1 MNNYFTK
8 YIPNIRLVDTG
19 DSDDHTIKP
28 PTNSLPHINYILIFN
43 PTFVSPK
50 TESDEELIK
59 QIIIFLQGKELSESQ
74 FSQIGQ
80 VKLIGLLRGI
90 ESLGESFS
98 NLSTTTT
105 TTTIDNK
112 PTILKSLDSSTVMI
126 ELESNYFLAC
136 NIATGFQTDDQT
148 VNGINQ
154 QLIKSIIQSQRYFEL
169 FNKSI
174 DCIYKQYGINYLQ
187 DSLTSFWNNF
197 LTTYNSQS
205 IKIPIS
211 PTSSINWFNGLNY
224 QGFLGLLP
232 YAQYKK
238 STIVINQQVREDI
251 ELFINANKSVSG
263 VLINY
268 FNRKLPKR
276 HGMVYMNSFG
286 DQYFGNN
293 DGLIDIYNWLEFNE
307 YHDSLGNLNNGGILS
322 SNVSVAITATQQ
334 DGESQDGMVSVDTTD
349 TQLGFDVSL
358 SLRILNPVNLTNNLV
373 ISPINYTVSTVMEGT
388 QVSNWLAMPQ
398 FIKKLTVGDDNETAE
413 VLPNQ
418 STDHNEDGSEE
429 EEELSG
435 EFIIGLQSD
444 GNILRQVIYLKTR
457 NMTYQ
462 EHQLVTY
469 HKDEIYITLVCESS
483 DAKFDL
489 PEFYKSLET
498 SMLNPVIEQIEIVAM
513 GGSMLQTSV
522 NSIRSLYVPNDIDQ
536 DFFYIT
542 CNPKQKYF
550 QSSLPYLPHLSNM
563 NSDNLTKY
571 QLTALYY
578 LHNQLS
584 NIFQPKFFENQLHE
598 FFHKF
603 TSNKLNDWMFYYI
616 KYHDK
621 FIIIMKNK
629 SKNTSS
635 TMTNNQLSASVPP
648 TIERSIVNRI
658 SEGVLDYAKLG
669 FLENLGD
676 DVKYWLGTQQGE
688 LESVER
694 LSLL

>member
-8 YIPNIRLVDTG
+8 YIPNIRLSNTG
-19 DSDDHTIKP
+19 DSDDHTIGNS
-28 PTNSLPHINYILIFN
+28 TNSLPHINYIIIFN

-50 TESDEELIK
+50 AESDEELIK
-59 QIIIFLQGKELSESQ
+59 QIIVFLQGKDLPESQ
-74 FSQIGQ
+74 FSQIEQ
-80 VKLIGLLRGI
+80 LKLIGLLRGI

-98 NLSTTTT
+98 NSTTSTTTGK
-105 TTTIDNK
+105 K

-136 NIATGFQTDDQT
+136 NITIGSQINDQT

-154 QLIKSIIQSQRYFEL
+154 QLLKSIIQSQRYFEL

-174 DCIYKQYGINYLQ
+174 DYTYNQYGINYLQ
-187 DSLTSFWNNF
+187 DSLKSFWQNF
-197 LTTYNSQS
+197 LTMFNSQS
-205 IKIPIS
+205 ITIPIS
-211 PTSSINWFNGLNY
+211 PISSINWFNGLNY

-232 YAQYKK
+232 YTQYKK
-238 STIVINQQVREDI
+238 SSIIINQQIRKDI
-251 ELFINANKSVSG
+251 ELFMNDNKSVSG

-268 FNRKLPKR
+268 FNLKLPKR
-276 HGMVYMNSFG
+276 HGVVYMNTI
-286 DQYFGNN
+286 GNKYIDN
-293 DGLIDIYNWLEFNE
+293 DGLIDIYNWLEYNQ
-307 YHDSLGNLNNGGILS
+307 YHDNLSNLNNGGVLS
-322 SNVSVAITATQQ
+322 SNLSVASSPPQEGENQ
-334 DGESQDGMVSVDTTD
+334 DGNTSDGTAD
-349 TQLGFDVSL
+349 TQFGFDVSL
-358 SLRILNPVNLTNNLV
+358 GLRVLNPVNLTNNLV

-413 VLPNQ
+413 LPPDQ
-418 STDHNEDGSEE
+418 TADINENRSEE
-429 EEELSG
+429 DEDDLSG

-444 GNILRQVIYLKTR
+444 GSILRQVIYLKT
-457 NMTYQ
+457 TDSIYQ

-469 HKDEIYITLVCESS
+469 HKDDIYVTLVCESS
-483 DAKFDL
+483 DPKLDL
-489 PEFYKSLET
+489 SGFYKSLET
-498 SMLNPVIEQIEIVAM
+498 SLLNPIIEQIETVAM

-542 CNPKQKYF
+542 CNPKQRNF

-563 NSDNLTKY
+563 NSDTLTKY

-578 LHNQLS
+578 LHDQLS
-584 NIFQPKFFENQLHE
+584 NIFQPTFFENQLHE

-616 KYHDK
+616 KYQDK
-621 FIIIMKNK
+621 YIIIMKNK
-629 SKNTSS
+629 SKNTTSVL
-635 TMTNNQLSASVPP
+635 TNNQLSASVPP

-658 SEGVLDYAKLG
+658 SEGVLDYTKLG

-676 DVKYWLGTQQGE
+676 DVKYWLGTQQE
-688 LESVER
+688 DLESIEQV
-694 LSLL
+694 SLL

>member
-8 YIPNIRLVDTG
+8 YIPNIRLSNTG
-19 DSDDHTIKP
+19 DSDDHTIGNS
-28 PTNSLPHINYILIFN
+28 TNSLPHINYIIIFN

-50 TESDEELIK
+50 AESDEELIK
-59 QIIIFLQGKELSESQ
+59 QIIVFLQGKDLPESQ
-74 FSQIGQ
+74 FSQIEQ
-80 VKLIGLLRGI
+80 LKLIGLLRGI

-98 NLSTTTT
+98 NSTTSTTTGK
-105 TTTIDNK
+105 K

-136 NIATGFQTDDQT
+136 NITISSQINDQT

-154 QLIKSIIQSQRYFEL
+154 QLLKSIMQSQRYFEL

-174 DCIYKQYGINYLQ
+174 DYTYNQYGINYLQ
-187 DSLTSFWNNF
+187 DSLKSFWRNF
-197 LTTYNSQS
+197 LTMFNSQS
-205 IKIPIS
+205 ITIPIS
-211 PTSSINWFNGLNY
+211 PISSINWFNGLNY

-232 YAQYKK
+232 YTQYKK
-238 STIVINQQVREDI
+238 SSIIINQQIREDI
-251 ELFINANKSVSG
+251 ELFMNHNKSVSG

-268 FNRKLPKR
+268 FNLKLPKR
-276 HGMVYMNSFG
+276 HGVVYMNTI
-286 DQYFGNN
+286 GNKYIDN
-293 DGLIDIYNWLEFNE
+293 DGLIDIYNWLEYNQ
-307 YHDSLGNLNNGGILS
+307 YHDNLSNLNNGGVLS
-322 SNVSVAITATQQ
+322 SNLSVASSPPQEGENQ
-334 DGESQDGMVSVDTTD
+334 DGNASDGTTD
-349 TQLGFDVSL
+349 TQFGFDVS
-358 SLRILNPVNLTNNLV
+358 SGLRVLNPVNLTNNLV

-413 VLPNQ
+413 LPPDQ
-418 STDHNEDGSEE
+418 TADINENRSEE
-429 EEELSG
+429 DEDDLSG

-444 GNILRQVIYLKTR
+444 GSISRQVVYLKTTDS
-457 NMTYQ
+457 TYQ

-469 HKDEIYITLVCESS
+469 HKDDIYVTLVCESS
-483 DAKFDL
+483 DPKLDSSG
-489 PEFYKSLET
+489 FYKSLET
-498 SMLNPVIEQIEIVAM
+498 SLLNPIIEQIETVAM

-542 CNPKQKYF
+542 CNPKQRNF

-563 NSDNLTKY
+563 NSDTLTKY

-578 LHNQLS
+578 LHDQLS
-584 NIFQPKFFENQLHE
+584 NIFQPIFFENQLHE

-616 KYHDK
+616 KYQDK
-621 FIIIMKNK
+621 YIIIMKNK
-629 SKNTSS
+629 SKNTTS
-635 TMTNNQLSASVPP
+635 TLTNNQLSASVPP

-658 SEGVLDYAKLG
+658 SEGVLDYTKLG

-676 DVKYWLGTQQGE
+676 DVKYWLGTQQE
-688 LESVER
+688 DLESIEQVS
-694 LSLL
+694 LS

>member
-8 YIPNIRLVDTG
+8 YIPNIRLSNTV
-19 DSDDHTIKP
+19 DSDDHTIGNS
-28 PTNSLPHINYILIFN
+28 TNSLPHINYIIIFN

-50 TESDEELIK
+50 AESDEELIK
-59 QIIIFLQGKELSESQ
+59 QIIVFLQGKDLPESQ
-74 FSQIGQ
+74 FSQIEQ
-80 VKLIGLLRGI
+80 LKLIGLLRGI

-98 NLSTTTT
+98 NSTTSTTTGK
-105 TTTIDNK
+105 K

-136 NIATGFQTDDQT
+136 NITISSQINDQT

-154 QLIKSIIQSQRYFEL
+154 QLLKSIMQSQRYFEL

-174 DCIYKQYGINYLQ
+174 DYTYNQYGINYLQ
-187 DSLTSFWNNF
+187 GSLKSFWRNF
-197 LTTYNSQS
+197 LTMFNSQS
-205 IKIPIS
+205 ITIPIS

-232 YAQYKK
+232 YTQYKK
-238 STIVINQQVREDI
+238 SSIIINQQIREDI
-251 ELFINANKSVSG
+251 ELFMNHNKSVSG

-268 FNRKLPKR
+268 FNLKLPKR
-276 HGMVYMNSFG
+276 HGVVYMNTI
-286 DQYFGNN
+286 GNKYIDN
-293 DGLIDIYNWLEFNE
+293 DGLIDIYNWLEYNQ
-307 YHDSLGNLNNGGILS
+307 YHDNLSNLNNGGVLS
-322 SNVSVAITATQQ
+322 SNLSVASSPPQEGENQ
-334 DGESQDGMVSVDTTD
+334 DGNASDGTTD
-349 TQLGFDVSL
+349 TQFGFDVSL
-358 SLRILNPVNLTNNLV
+358 GLRVLNPVNLTNNLV

-413 VLPNQ
+413 LPPDQ
-418 STDHNEDGSEE
+418 TADINENRSEE
-429 EEELSG
+429 DEDDLSG

-444 GNILRQVIYLKTR
+444 GSILRQVVYLKTTDS
-457 NMTYQ
+457 TYQ

-469 HKDEIYITLVCESS
+469 HKDDIYVTLVCESS
-483 DAKFDL
+483 DPKLDL
-489 PEFYKSLET
+489 SGFYKSLET
-498 SMLNPVIEQIEIVAM
+498 SLLNPIIEQIETVAM

-542 CNPKQKYF
+542 CNPKQRNF

-563 NSDNLTKY
+563 NSDTLTKY

-578 LHNQLS
+578 LHDQLS
-584 NIFQPKFFENQLHE
+584 NIFQPIFFENQLHE

-616 KYHDK
+616 KYQDK
-621 FIIIMKNK
+621 YIIIMKNK
-629 SKNTSS
+629 SKNTTSVL
-635 TMTNNQLSASVPP
+635 TNNQLSASVPP

-676 DVKYWLGTQQGE
+676 DVKYWLGTQQE
-688 LESVER
+688 DLESIEQV
-694 LSLL
+694 SLL

>member
-8 YIPNIRLVDTG
+8 YIPNIRLSNTV
-19 DSDDHTIKP
+19 DSDDHTIGNSI
-28 PTNSLPHINYILIFN
+28 NSLPHINYIIIFN

-50 TESDEELIK
+50 AESDEELIK
-59 QIIIFLQGKELSESQ
+59 QIIVFLQGKDLPESQ
-74 FSQIGQ
+74 FSQIEQ
-80 VKLIGLLRGI
+80 LKLIGLLRGI

-98 NLSTTTT
+98 NSTTSTTTGK
-105 TTTIDNK
+105 K

-136 NIATGFQTDDQT
+136 NITISSQINDQT

-154 QLIKSIIQSQRYFEL
+154 QLLKSIIQSQRYFEL

-174 DCIYKQYGINYLQ
+174 DYTYNQYGINYLQ
-187 DSLTSFWNNF
+187 DSLKSFWQNF
-197 LTTYNSQS
+197 LTMYNFQS

-211 PTSSINWFNGLNY
+211 PISSINWFNGLNY

-232 YAQYKK
+232 YTQYKK
-238 STIVINQQVREDI
+238 SSIIINQQIREDI
-251 ELFINANKSVSG
+251 ELFMNDNKSVSG

-268 FNRKLPKR
+268 FNLKLPKR
-276 HGMVYMNSFG
+276 HGVVYMNTI
-286 DQYFGNN
+286 GNKYVDN
-293 DGLIDIYNWLEFNE
+293 DGLIDIYNWLEYNQ
-307 YHDSLGNLNNGGILS
+307 YHDNLSNLNNGGVLS
-322 SNVSVAITATQQ
+322 SNLSVASSPPQEGENQ
-334 DGESQDGMVSVDTTD
+334 DGNASDGTTD
-349 TQLGFDVSL
+349 TQFGFDVSL
-358 SLRILNPVNLTNNLV
+358 GLRVLNPVNLTTNLV

-413 VLPNQ
+413 LPPDQ
-418 STDHNEDGSEE
+418 TADINENRSEE
-429 EEELSG
+429 DEDDFSG

-444 GNILRQVIYLKTR
+444 GSILRQVIYLKTTDS
-457 NMTYQ
+457 TYQ

-469 HKDEIYITLVCESS
+469 HKDDIYVTLVCESS
-483 DAKFDL
+483 DPKLDL
-489 PEFYKSLET
+489 SGFYKSLET
-498 SMLNPVIEQIEIVAM
+498 SLLNPIIEQIETVAL

-542 CNPKQKYF
+542 CNPKQRNF
-550 QSSLPYLPHLSNM
+550 QSSLPYLPHLTNM
-563 NSDNLTKY
+563 NSDTLTKY

-578 LHNQLS
+578 LHDQLS
-584 NIFQPKFFENQLHE
+584 NIFQPIFFENQLHE

-616 KYHDK
+616 KYQDK
-621 FIIIMKNK
+621 YIIIMKNK
-629 SKNTSS
+629 SKNTTSVL
-635 TMTNNQLSASVPP
+635 TNNQLSASVPP

-658 SEGVLDYAKLG
+658 SEGVLDYTKLG

-676 DVKYWLGTQQGE
+676 DVKYWLGTQQE
-688 LESVER
+688 DLESIEQV
-694 LSLL
+694 SLL

>member
-8 YIPNIRLVDTG
+8 YIPNIRLSNTV
-19 DSDDHTIKP
+19 DSDDHTIGNS
-28 PTNSLPHINYILIFN
+28 TNSLPHINYIIIFN

-50 TESDEELIK
+50 AESDEELIK
-59 QIIIFLQGKELSESQ
+59 QIIVFLQGKDLPESQ
-74 FSQIGQ
+74 FSQIEQ
-80 VKLIGLLRGI
+80 LKLIGLLRGI

-98 NLSTTTT
+98 NSTTSTTTGK
-105 TTTIDNK
+105 K

-136 NIATGFQTDDQT
+136 NITISSQINDQT

-154 QLIKSIIQSQRYFEL
+154 QLLKSIMQSQRYFEL

-174 DCIYKQYGINYLQ
+174 DYTYNQYGINYLQ
-187 DSLTSFWNNF
+187 GSLKSFWRNF
-197 LTTYNSQS
+197 LTMFNSQS
-205 IKIPIS
+205 ITIPIS

-232 YAQYKK
+232 YTQYKK
-238 STIVINQQVREDI
+238 SSIIVNQQIREDI
-251 ELFINANKSVSG
+251 ELFMNDNKSVSG

-268 FNRKLPKR
+268 FNLKLPKR
-276 HGMVYMNSFG
+276 HGVVYMNTI
-286 DQYFGNN
+286 GNKYIDN
-293 DGLIDIYNWLEFNE
+293 DGLIDIYNWLEYNQ
-307 YHDSLGNLNNGGILS
+307 YHDNLSNLNNGGVLS
-322 SNVSVAITATQQ
+322 SNLSVASSPPQEGENQ
-334 DGESQDGMVSVDTTD
+334 DGNASDGTTD
-349 TQLGFDVSL
+349 TQFGFDVSL
-358 SLRILNPVNLTNNLV
+358 GLRVLNPVNLTNNLV

-413 VLPNQ
+413 LPPDQ
-418 STDHNEDGSEE
+418 TADINENRSEE
-429 EEELSG
+429 DEDDLSG

-444 GNILRQVIYLKTR
+444 GSILRQVVYLKTTDS
-457 NMTYQ
+457 TYQ

-469 HKDEIYITLVCESS
+469 HKDDIYVTLVCESS
-483 DAKFDL
+483 DPKLDL
-489 PEFYKSLET
+489 SGFYKSLET
-498 SMLNPVIEQIEIVAM
+498 SLLNPIIEQIETVAL

-542 CNPKQKYF
+542 CNPKQRNF

-563 NSDNLTKY
+563 NSDTLTKY

-578 LHNQLS
+578 LHDQLS
-584 NIFQPKFFENQLHE
+584 NIFQPIFFENQLHE

-616 KYHDK
+616 KYQDK
-621 FIIIMKNK
+621 YIIIMKNK
-629 SKNTSS
+629 SKNTTS
-635 TMTNNQLSASVPP
+635 TLTNNQLSASVPP

-676 DVKYWLGTQQGE
+676 DVKYWLGTQQE
-688 LESVER
+688 DLESIEQV
-694 LSLL
+694 SLL

>member
-8 YIPNIRLVDTG
+8 YIPNIRLSNTG
-19 DSDDHTIKP
+19 DSDDHTIGNS
-28 PTNSLPHINYILIFN
+28 TNSLPHINYIIIFN

-50 TESDEELIK
+50 AESDEELIK
-59 QIIIFLQGKELSESQ
+59 QIIVFLQGKDLPESQ
-74 FSQIGQ
+74 FSQIEQ
-80 VKLIGLLRGI
+80 LKLIGLLRGI

-98 NLSTTTT
+98 NSTTSTTTGK
-105 TTTIDNK
+105 K

-136 NIATGFQTDDQT
+136 NITIGSQINDQT

-154 QLIKSIIQSQRYFEL
+154 QLLKSIIQSQRYFEL

-174 DCIYKQYGINYLQ
+174 DYTYNQYGINYLQ
-187 DSLTSFWNNF
+187 DSLKSFWQNF
-197 LTTYNSQS
+197 LTMFNSQS
-205 IKIPIS
+205 ITIPIS
-211 PTSSINWFNGLNY
+211 PISSINWFNGLNY

-232 YAQYKK
+232 YTQYKK
-238 STIVINQQVREDI
+238 SSIIINQQIRKDI
-251 ELFINANKSVSG
+251 ELFMNDNKSVSG

-268 FNRKLPKR
+268 FNLKLPKR
-276 HGMVYMNSFG
+276 HGVVYMNTI
-286 DQYFGNN
+286 GNKYIDN
-293 DGLIDIYNWLEFNE
+293 DGLIDIYNWLEYNQ
-307 YHDSLGNLNNGGILS
+307 YHDNLSNLNNGGVLS
-322 SNVSVAITATQQ
+322 SNLSVASSPPQEGENQ
-334 DGESQDGMVSVDTTD
+334 DGNTSDGTAD
-349 TQLGFDVSL
+349 TQFGFDVSL
-358 SLRILNPVNLTNNLV
+358 GLRVLNPVNLTNNLV

-413 VLPNQ
+413 LPPDQ
-418 STDHNEDGSEE
+418 TADINENRSEE
-429 EEELSG
+429 DEDDLSG

-444 GNILRQVIYLKTR
+444 GSILRQVIYLKT
-457 NMTYQ
+457 TDSIYQ

-469 HKDEIYITLVCESS
+469 HKDDIYVTLVCESS
-483 DAKFDL
+483 DPKLDL
-489 PEFYKSLET
+489 SGFYKSLET
-498 SMLNPVIEQIEIVAM
+498 SLLNPIIEQIETVAM

-542 CNPKQKYF
+542 CNPKQRNF
-550 QSSLPYLPHLSNM
+550 QSSLPYLPHLTNM
-563 NSDNLTKY
+563 NSDTLTKY

-578 LHNQLS
+578 LHDQLS
-584 NIFQPKFFENQLHE
+584 NIFQPTFFENQLHE

-616 KYHDK
+616 KYQDK
-621 FIIIMKNK
+621 YIIIMKNK
-629 SKNTSS
+629 SKNTTSVL
-635 TMTNNQLSASVPP
+635 TNNQLSASVPP

-658 SEGVLDYAKLG
+658 SEGVLDYAKLR

-676 DVKYWLGTQQGE
+676 DVKYWLGTQQE
-688 LESVER
+688 DLESIEQV
-694 LSLL
+694 SLL

>member
-8 YIPNIRLVDTG
+8 YIPNIRLSNTV
-19 DSDDHTIKP
+19 DSDDHTIGNS
-28 PTNSLPHINYILIFN
+28 TNSLPHINYIIIFN

-50 TESDEELIK
+50 AESDEELIK
-59 QIIIFLQGKELSESQ
+59 QIIVFLQGKDLPESQ
-74 FSQIGQ
+74 FSQIEQ
-80 VKLIGLLRGI
+80 LKLIGLLRGI

-98 NLSTTTT
+98 NSTTSTTTGK
-105 TTTIDNK
+105 K

-136 NIATGFQTDDQT
+136 NITIGSQINDQT

-154 QLIKSIIQSQRYFEL
+154 QLLKSIIQSQRYFEL

-174 DCIYKQYGINYLQ
+174 DYTYNQYGINYLQ
-187 DSLTSFWNNF
+187 DSLKSFWQNF
-197 LTTYNSQS
+197 LTMFNSQS
-205 IKIPIS
+205 ITIPIS
-211 PTSSINWFNGLNY
+211 PISSINWFNGLNY

-232 YAQYKK
+232 YTQYKK
-238 STIVINQQVREDI
+238 SSIIINQQIRKDI
-251 ELFINANKSVSG
+251 ELFMNDNKSVSG

-268 FNRKLPKR
+268 FNLKLPKR
-276 HGMVYMNSFG
+276 HGVVYMNTI
-286 DQYFGNN
+286 GNKYVDN
-293 DGLIDIYNWLEFNE
+293 DGLIDIYNWLEYNQ
-307 YHDSLGNLNNGGILS
+307 YHDNLTNLNNGGVLS
-322 SNVSVAITATQQ
+322 SNLSVASSPPQEGENQ
-334 DGESQDGMVSVDTTD
+334 DGNVSDGTTD
-349 TQLGFDVSL
+349 TQFGFDVSL
-358 SLRILNPVNLTNNLV
+358 GLRVLNPVNLTNNLV

-413 VLPNQ
+413 LPPDQ
-418 STDHNEDGSEE
+418 TADINENRSEE
-429 EEELSG
+429 DEDDLSG

-444 GNILRQVIYLKTR
+444 GSILRQVIYLKT
-457 NMTYQ
+457 TDSIYQ

-469 HKDEIYITLVCESS
+469 HKDDIYVTLVCESS
-483 DAKFDL
+483 DPKLDL
-489 PEFYKSLET
+489 SGFYKSLET
-498 SMLNPVIEQIEIVAM
+498 SLLNPIIEQIETVAM

-542 CNPKQKYF
+542 CNPKQRNF

-563 NSDNLTKY
+563 NSDTLTKY

-578 LHNQLS
+578 LHDQLS
-584 NIFQPKFFENQLHE
+584 NIFQPTFFENQLHE

-616 KYHDK
+616 KYQDK
-621 FIIIMKNK
+621 YIIIMKNK
-629 SKNTSS
+629 SKNTTSVL
-635 TMTNNQLSASVPP
+635 TNNQLSASVPP

-658 SEGVLDYAKLG
+658 SEGVLDYTKLG

-676 DVKYWLGTQQGE
+676 DVKYWLGTQQE
-688 LESVER
+688 DLESIEQV
-694 LSLL
+694 SLL

>member
-8 YIPNIRLVDTG
+8 YIPNIRLSNTG
-19 DSDDHTIKP
+19 DSDDHTIGNS
-28 PTNSLPHINYILIFN
+28 TNSLPHINYIIIFN

-50 TESDEELIK
+50 AESDEELIK
-59 QIIIFLQGKELSESQ
+59 QIIVFLQGKDLPESQ
-74 FSQIGQ
+74 FSQIEQ
-80 VKLIGLLRGI
+80 LKLIGLLRGI

-98 NLSTTTT
+98 NSTTSTTTGK
-105 TTTIDNK
+105 K

-136 NIATGFQTDDQT
+136 NITIGSQINDQT

-154 QLIKSIIQSQRYFEL
+154 QLLKSIIQSQRYFEL

-174 DCIYKQYGINYLQ
+174 DYTYNQYGINYLQ
-187 DSLTSFWNNF
+187 DSLKSFWQNF
-197 LTTYNSQS
+197 LTMFNSQS
-205 IKIPIS
+205 ITIPIS
-211 PTSSINWFNGLNY
+211 PISSINWFNGLNY

-232 YAQYKK
+232 YTQYKK
-238 STIVINQQVREDI
+238 SSIIINQQIRKDI
-251 ELFINANKSVSG
+251 ELFMNDNKSVSG

-268 FNRKLPKR
+268 FNLKLPKR
-276 HGMVYMNSFG
+276 HGVVYMNTI
-286 DQYFGNN
+286 GNKYIDN
-293 DGLIDIYNWLEFNE
+293 DGLIDIYNWLEYNQ
-307 YHDSLGNLNNGGILS
+307 YHDNLSNLNNGGVLS
-322 SNVSVAITATQQ
+322 SNLSVASSPPQEGENQ
-334 DGESQDGMVSVDTTD
+334 DGNVSDGTTD
-349 TQLGFDVSL
+349 TQFGFDVSL
-358 SLRILNPVNLTNNLV
+358 GLRVLNPVNLTNNLV

-413 VLPNQ
+413 LPPDQ
-418 STDHNEDGSEE
+418 TADINENRSEE
-429 EEELSG
+429 DEDDLSG

-444 GNILRQVIYLKTR
+444 GSILRQVIYLKT
-457 NMTYQ
+457 TDSIYQ

-469 HKDEIYITLVCESS
+469 HKDDIYVTLVCESS
-483 DAKFDL
+483 DPKLDL
-489 PEFYKSLET
+489 SGFYKSLET
-498 SMLNPVIEQIEIVAM
+498 SLLNPIIEQIETVAM

-542 CNPKQKYF
+542 CNPKQRNF

-563 NSDNLTKY
+563 NSDTLTKY

-578 LHNQLS
+578 LHDQLS
-584 NIFQPKFFENQLHE
+584 NIFQPTFFENQLHE

-616 KYHDK
+616 KYQDK
-621 FIIIMKNK
+621 YIIIMKNK
-629 SKNTSS
+629 SKNTTSVL
-635 TMTNNQLSASVPP
+635 TNNQLSASVPP

-658 SEGVLDYAKLG
+658 SEGVLDYTKLG

-676 DVKYWLGTQQGE
+676 DVKYWLGTQQE
-688 LESVER
+688 DLESIEQV
-694 LSLL
+694 SLL

>member
-8 YIPNIRLVDTG
+8 YIPNIRLSNTV
-19 DSDDHTIKP
+19 DSDDHTIGNS
-28 PTNSLPHINYILIFN
+28 TNSLPHINYIIIFN

-50 TESDEELIK
+50 AESDEELIK
-59 QIIIFLQGKELSESQ
+59 QIIVFLQGKDLPESQ
-74 FSQIGQ
+74 FSQIEQ
-80 VKLIGLLRGI
+80 LKLIGLLRGI

-98 NLSTTTT
+98 NSTTSTTTGK
-105 TTTIDNK
+105 K

-136 NIATGFQTDDQT
+136 NITIGSQINDQT

-154 QLIKSIIQSQRYFEL
+154 QLLKSIIQSQRYFEL

-174 DCIYKQYGINYLQ
+174 DYTYNQYGINYLQ
-187 DSLTSFWNNF
+187 DSLKSFWQNF
-197 LTTYNSQS
+197 LTMFNSQS
-205 IKIPIS
+205 ITIPIS
-211 PTSSINWFNGLNY
+211 PISSINWFNGLNY

-232 YAQYKK
+232 YTQYKK
-238 STIVINQQVREDI
+238 SSIIINQQIRKDI
-251 ELFINANKSVSG
+251 ELFMNDNKSVSG

-268 FNRKLPKR
+268 FNLKLPKR
-276 HGMVYMNSFG
+276 HGVVYMNTI
-286 DQYFGNN
+286 GNKYIDN
-293 DGLIDIYNWLEFNE
+293 DGLIDIYNWLEYNQ
-307 YHDSLGNLNNGGILS
+307 YHDNLSNLNNGGVLS
-322 SNVSVAITATQQ
+322 SNLSVASSPPQEGENQ
-334 DGESQDGMVSVDTTD
+334 DGNASDGTTD
-349 TQLGFDVSL
+349 TQFGFDVSL
-358 SLRILNPVNLTNNLV
+358 GLRVLNPVNLTNNLV

-413 VLPNQ
+413 LPPDQ
-418 STDHNEDGSEE
+418 TADINENRSEE
-429 EEELSG
+429 DEDDLSG

-444 GNILRQVIYLKTR
+444 GSILRQVIYLKT
-457 NMTYQ
+457 TDSIYQ

-469 HKDEIYITLVCESS
+469 HKDDIYVTLVCESS
-483 DAKFDL
+483 DPKLDL
-489 PEFYKSLET
+489 SGFYKSLET
-498 SMLNPVIEQIEIVAM
+498 SLLNPIIEQIETVAM

-542 CNPKQKYF
+542 CNPKQRNF

-563 NSDNLTKY
+563 NSDTLTKY

-578 LHNQLS
+578 LHDQLS
-584 NIFQPKFFENQLHE
+584 NIFQPIFFENQLHE

-616 KYHDK
+616 KYQDK
-621 FIIIMKNK
+621 YIIIMKNK
-629 SKNTSS
+629 SKNTTS
-635 TMTNNQLSASVPP
+635 TLTNNQLSASVPP

-676 DVKYWLGTQQGE
+676 DVKYWLGTQQE
-688 LESVER
+688 DLESIEQV
-694 LSLL
+694 SLL

>member
-8 YIPNIRLVDTG
+8 YIPNIRLSNTV
-19 DSDDHTIKP
+19 DSDDHTIGNS
-28 PTNSLPHINYILIFN
+28 TNSLPHINYIIIFN

-50 TESDEELIK
+50 AESDEELIK
-59 QIIIFLQGKELSESQ
+59 QIIVFLQGKDLPESQ
-74 FSQIGQ
+74 FSQIEQ
-80 VKLIGLLRGI
+80 LKLIGLLRGI

-98 NLSTTTT
+98 NSTTSTTTGK
-105 TTTIDNK
+105 K

-136 NIATGFQTDDQT
+136 NITIGSQINDQT

-154 QLIKSIIQSQRYFEL
+154 QLLKSIIQSQRYFEL

-174 DCIYKQYGINYLQ
+174 DYTYNQYGINYLQ
-187 DSLTSFWNNF
+187 DSLKSFWQNF
-197 LTTYNSQS
+197 LTMYNSQS

-211 PTSSINWFNGLNY
+211 PTSLINWFNGLNY

-232 YAQYKK
+232 YTQYKK
-238 STIVINQQVREDI
+238 SSIIINQQIREDI
-251 ELFINANKSVSG
+251 ELFMNDNKSVSG

-268 FNRKLPKR
+268 FNLKLPKR
-276 HGMVYMNSFG
+276 HGVVYMNTI
-286 DQYFGNN
+286 GNKYIDN
-293 DGLIDIYNWLEFNE
+293 DGLIDIYNWLEYNQ
-307 YHDSLGNLNNGGILS
+307 YHDNLSNLNNGGVLS
-322 SNVSVAITATQQ
+322 SNLSVASSPPQEGENQ
-334 DGESQDGMVSVDTTD
+334 DGNASDGTTD
-349 TQLGFDVSL
+349 TQFGFDVSL
-358 SLRILNPVNLTNNLV
+358 GLRVLNPVNLTNNLV
-373 ISPINYTVSTVMEGT
+373 ISPINYTVSIVMEGT

-413 VLPNQ
+413 LPPDQ
-418 STDHNEDGSEE
+418 TADINENRSEE
-429 EEELSG
+429 DEDDLSG

-444 GNILRQVIYLKTR
+444 GSILRQVIYLKT
-457 NMTYQ
+457 TDSIYQ

-469 HKDEIYITLVCESS
+469 HKDDIYVTLVCESS
-483 DAKFDL
+483 DPKLDL
-489 PEFYKSLET
+489 SGFYKSLET
-498 SMLNPVIEQIEIVAM
+498 SLLNPIIEQIETVAM

-542 CNPKQKYF
+542 CNPKQRNF

-563 NSDNLTKY
+563 NSDTLTKY

-578 LHNQLS
+578 LHDQLS
-584 NIFQPKFFENQLHE
+584 NIFQPIFFENQLHE

-616 KYHDK
+616 KYQDK
-621 FIIIMKNK
+621 YIIIMKNK
-629 SKNTSS
+629 SKNTTS
-635 TMTNNQLSASVPP
+635 TLTNNQLSASVPP

-676 DVKYWLGTQQGE
+676 DVKYWLGTQQE
-688 LESVER
+688 DLESIEQV
-694 LSLL
+694 SLL

>member
-8 YIPNIRLVDTG
+8 YIPNIRLSNTV
-19 DSDDHTIKP
+19 DSDDHTIGNS
-28 PTNSLPHINYILIFN
+28 TNSLPHINYIIIFN

-50 TESDEELIK
+50 AESDEELIK
-59 QIIIFLQGKELSESQ
+59 QIIVFLQGKDLPESQ
-74 FSQIGQ
+74 FSQIEQ
-80 VKLIGLLRGI
+80 LKLIGLLRGI

-98 NLSTTTT
+98 NSTTSTTTGK
-105 TTTIDNK
+105 K

-136 NIATGFQTDDQT
+136 NITISSQINDQT

-154 QLIKSIIQSQRYFEL
+154 QLLKSIMQSQRYFEL

-174 DCIYKQYGINYLQ
+174 DYTYNQYGINYLQ
-187 DSLTSFWNNF
+187 DSLKSFWQNF
-197 LTTYNSQS
+197 LTMYNSQS

-211 PTSSINWFNGLNY
+211 PTSLINWFNGLNY

-232 YAQYKK
+232 YTQYKK
-238 STIVINQQVREDI
+238 SSIIINQQIREDI
-251 ELFINANKSVSG
+251 ELFMNHNKSVSG

-268 FNRKLPKR
+268 FNLKLPKR
-276 HGMVYMNSFG
+276 HGVVYMNTI
-286 DQYFGNN
+286 GNKYIDN
-293 DGLIDIYNWLEFNE
+293 DGLIDIYNWLEYNQ
-307 YHDSLGNLNNGGILS
+307 YHDNLSNLNNGGVLS
-322 SNVSVAITATQQ
+322 SNLSVASSPPQEGENQ
-334 DGESQDGMVSVDTTD
+334 DGNASDGTTD
-349 TQLGFDVSL
+349 TQFGFDVSL
-358 SLRILNPVNLTNNLV
+358 GLRVLNPVNLTNNLV

-413 VLPNQ
+413 LPPDQ
-418 STDHNEDGSEE
+418 TADINENRSEE
-429 EEELSG
+429 DEDDLSG

-444 GNILRQVIYLKTR
+444 GSILRQVIYLKT
-457 NMTYQ
+457 TDSIYQ

-469 HKDEIYITLVCESS
+469 HKDDIYVTLVCESS
-483 DAKFDL
+483 DPKLDL
-489 PEFYKSLET
+489 SGFYKSLET
-498 SMLNPVIEQIEIVAM
+498 SLLNPIIEQIETVAM

-542 CNPKQKYF
+542 CNPKQRNF

-563 NSDNLTKY
+563 NSDTLTKY

-578 LHNQLS
+578 LHDQLS
-584 NIFQPKFFENQLHE
+584 NIFQPIFFENQLHE

-616 KYHDK
+616 KYQDK
-621 FIIIMKNK
+621 YIIIMKNK
-629 SKNTSS
+629 SKNTTS
-635 TMTNNQLSASVPP
+635 TLTNNQLSASVPP

-676 DVKYWLGTQQGE
+676 DVKYWLGTQQE
-688 LESVER
+688 DLESIEQV
-694 LSLL
+694 SLL

>member
-8 YIPNIRLVDTG
+8 YIPNIRLSNTG
-19 DSDDHTIKP
+19 DSDDHTIGNS
-28 PTNSLPHINYILIFN
+28 TNSLPHINYIIIFN

-50 TESDEELIK
+50 AESDEELIK
-59 QIIIFLQGKELSESQ
+59 QIIVFLQGKDLPESQ
-74 FSQIGQ
+74 FSQIEQ
-80 VKLIGLLRGI
+80 LKLIGLLRGI

-98 NLSTTTT
+98 NSTTSTTTGK
-105 TTTIDNK
+105 K

-136 NIATGFQTDDQT
+136 NITISSQINDQT

-154 QLIKSIIQSQRYFEL
+154 QLLKSIMQSQRYFEL

-174 DCIYKQYGINYLQ
+174 DYTYNQYGINYLQ
-187 DSLTSFWNNF
+187 GSLKSFWRNF
-197 LTTYNSQS
+197 LTMFNSQS
-205 IKIPIS
+205 ITIPIS

-232 YAQYKK
+232 YTQYKK
-238 STIVINQQVREDI
+238 SSIIINQQIREDI
-251 ELFINANKSVSG
+251 ELFMNDNKSVSG

-268 FNRKLPKR
+268 FNLKLPKR
-276 HGMVYMNSFG
+276 HGVVYMNTI
-286 DQYFGNN
+286 GNKYIDN
-293 DGLIDIYNWLEFNE
+293 DGLIDIYNWLEYNQ
-307 YHDSLGNLNNGGILS
+307 YHDNLSNLNNGGVLS
-322 SNVSVAITATQQ
+322 SNLSVASSPPQEGENQ
-334 DGESQDGMVSVDTTD
+334 DGNASDGTTD
-349 TQLGFDVSL
+349 TQFGFDVS
-358 SLRILNPVNLTNNLV
+358 SGLRVLNPVNLTNNLV

-413 VLPNQ
+413 LPPDQ
-418 STDHNEDGSEE
+418 TADINENRSEE
-429 EEELSG
+429 DEDDLSG

-444 GNILRQVIYLKTR
+444 GSISRQVIYLKT
-457 NMTYQ
+457 TDSIYQ

-469 HKDEIYITLVCESS
+469 HKDDIYVTLVCESS
-483 DAKFDL
+483 DPKLDSSG
-489 PEFYKSLET
+489 FYKSLET
-498 SMLNPVIEQIEIVAM
+498 SLLNPIIEQIETVAM

-542 CNPKQKYF
+542 CNPKQRNF

-563 NSDNLTKY
+563 NSDTLTKY

-578 LHNQLS
+578 LHDQLS
-584 NIFQPKFFENQLHE
+584 NIFQPTFFENQLHE

-616 KYHDK
+616 KYQDK
-621 FIIIMKNK
+621 YIIIMKNK
-629 SKNTSS
+629 SKNTTS
-635 TMTNNQLSASVPP
+635 TLTNNQLSASVPP

-676 DVKYWLGTQQGE
+676 DVKYWLGTQQE
-688 LESVER
+688 DLESIEQVS
-694 LSLL
+694 LS

>member
-8 YIPNIRLVDTG
+8 YIPNIRLSNTV
-19 DSDDHTIKP
+19 DSDDHTIGNS
-28 PTNSLPHINYILIFN
+28 TNSLPHINYIIIFN

-50 TESDEELIK
+50 AESDEELIK
-59 QIIIFLQGKELSESQ
+59 QIIVFLQGKDLPESQ
-74 FSQIGQ
+74 FSQIEQ
-80 VKLIGLLRGI
+80 LKLIGLLRGI

-98 NLSTTTT
+98 NSTTSTTTGK
-105 TTTIDNK
+105 K

-136 NIATGFQTDDQT
+136 NITISSQINDQT

-154 QLIKSIIQSQRYFEL
+154 QLLKSIMQSQRYFEL

-174 DCIYKQYGINYLQ
+174 DYTYNQYGINYLQ
-187 DSLTSFWNNF
+187 GSLKSFWRNF
-197 LTTYNSQS
+197 LTMFNSQS
-205 IKIPIS
+205 ITIPIS

-232 YAQYKK
+232 YTQYKK
-238 STIVINQQVREDI
+238 SSIIINQQIREDI
-251 ELFINANKSVSG
+251 ELFMNHNKSVSG

-268 FNRKLPKR
+268 FNLKLPKR
-276 HGMVYMNSFG
+276 HGVVYMNTI
-286 DQYFGNN
+286 GNKYIDN
-293 DGLIDIYNWLEFNE
+293 DGLIDIYNWLEYNQ
-307 YHDSLGNLNNGGILS
+307 YHDNLSNLNNGGVLS
-322 SNVSVAITATQQ
+322 SNLSVASSPPQEGENQ
-334 DGESQDGMVSVDTTD
+334 DGNASDGTTD
-349 TQLGFDVSL
+349 TQFGFDVSL
-358 SLRILNPVNLTNNLV
+358 GLRVLNPVNLTNNLV

-413 VLPNQ
+413 LPPDQ
-418 STDHNEDGSEE
+418 TADINENRSEE
-429 EEELSG
+429 DEDDLSG

-444 GNILRQVIYLKTR
+444 GSILRQVVYLKTTDS
-457 NMTYQ
+457 TYQ

-469 HKDEIYITLVCESS
+469 HKDDIYVTLVCESS
-483 DAKFDL
+483 DPKLDL
-489 PEFYKSLET
+489 SGFYKSLET
-498 SMLNPVIEQIEIVAM
+498 SLLNPIIEQIETVAM

-542 CNPKQKYF
+542 CNPKQRNF

-563 NSDNLTKY
+563 NSDTLTKY

-578 LHNQLS
+578 LHDQLS
-584 NIFQPKFFENQLHE
+584 NIFQPIFFENQLHE

-616 KYHDK
+616 KYQDK
-621 FIIIMKNK
+621 YIIIMKNK
-629 SKNTSS
+629 SKNTTS
-635 TMTNNQLSASVPP
+635 TLTNNQLSASVPP

-676 DVKYWLGTQQGE
+676 DVKYWLGTQQE
-688 LESVER
+688 DLESIEQV
-694 LSLL
+694 SLL

>member
-8 YIPNIRLVDTG
+8 YIPNIRLSNTV
-19 DSDDHTIKP
+19 DSDDHTIGNS
-28 PTNSLPHINYILIFN
+28 TNSLPHINYIIIFN

-50 TESDEELIK
+50 AESDEELIK
-59 QIIIFLQGKELSESQ
+59 QIIVFLQGKDLPESQ
-74 FSQIGQ
+74 FSQIEQ
-80 VKLIGLLRGI
+80 LKLIGLLRGI

-98 NLSTTTT
+98 NSTTSTTTGK
-105 TTTIDNK
+105 K

-136 NIATGFQTDDQT
+136 NITISSQINDQT

-154 QLIKSIIQSQRYFEL
+154 QLLKSIMQSQRYFEL

-174 DCIYKQYGINYLQ
+174 DYTYNQYGINYLQ
-187 DSLTSFWNNF
+187 DSLKSFWQNF
-197 LTTYNSQS
+197 LTMYNSQS

-211 PTSSINWFNGLNY
+211 PTSLINWFNGLNY

-232 YAQYKK
+232 YTQYKK
-238 STIVINQQVREDI
+238 SSIIINQQIREDI
-251 ELFINANKSVSG
+251 ELFMNDNKSVSG

-268 FNRKLPKR
+268 FNLKLPKR
-276 HGMVYMNSFG
+276 HGVVYMNTI
-286 DQYFGNN
+286 GNKYIDN
-293 DGLIDIYNWLEFNE
+293 DGLIDIYNWLEYNQ
-307 YHDSLGNLNNGGILS
+307 YHDNLSNLNNGGVLS
-322 SNVSVAITATQQ
+322 SNLSVASSPPQEGENQ
-334 DGESQDGMVSVDTTD
+334 DGNTSDGTAD
-349 TQLGFDVSL
+349 TQFGFDVSL
-358 SLRILNPVNLTNNLV
+358 GLRVLNPVNLTNNLV

-413 VLPNQ
+413 LPPDQ
-418 STDHNEDGSEE
+418 TADINENRSEE
-429 EEELSG
+429 DEDDLSG

-444 GNILRQVIYLKTR
+444 GSILRQVVYLKTTDS
-457 NMTYQ
+457 TYQ

-469 HKDEIYITLVCESS
+469 HKDDIYVTLVCESS
-483 DAKFDL
+483 DPKLDL
-489 PEFYKSLET
+489 SGFYKSLET
-498 SMLNPVIEQIEIVAM
+498 SLLNPIIEQIETVAM

-542 CNPKQKYF
+542 CNPKQRNF

-563 NSDNLTKY
+563 NSDTLTKY

-578 LHNQLS
+578 LHDQLS
-584 NIFQPKFFENQLHE
+584 NIFQPTFFENQLHE

-616 KYHDK
+616 KYQDK
-621 FIIIMKNK
+621 YIIIMKNK
-629 SKNTSS
+629 SKNTTSVL
-635 TMTNNQLSASVPP
+635 TNNQLSASVPP

-658 SEGVLDYAKLG
+658 SEGVLDYTKLG

-676 DVKYWLGTQQGE
+676 DVKYWLGTQQE
-688 LESVER
+688 DLESIEQV
-694 LSLL
+694 SLL